1 MGHVRMLGG
10 TLMAIGMVVVSV
22 TAADARGYGR
32 GPRELA
38 SSATDVRAA
47 AKRGKG
53 CADRLA
59 NQVYSCTVAAE
70 GGGTFQDC
78 LRFSAPGVVSD
89 EFDLTTDAQSLTLG
103 CTCKAKG
110 SSKKP
115 KFGALPIFVCTG
127 DDVEGDYVFEANVAG
142 SGKKITKGFVS
153 NGSGGSFVFDC
164 KVDPA
169 CAVAP

>member
-1 MGHVRMLGG
+1 MGQMRLRVLGG
-10 TLMAIGMVVVSV
+10 ALIALGLVVVSV
-22 TAADARGYGR
+22 TAADAGGYGR
-32 GPRELA
+32 GSRALSGGGA
-38 SSATDVRAA
+38 RAA
-47 AKRGKG
+47 AKAGKS
-53 CADRLA
+53 CSDRLA
-59 NQVYSCTVAAE
+59 NQVFSCTVAVE
-70 GGGTFQDC
+70 GGGSFVDC
-78 LRFSAPGVVSD
+78 LRFSSPGTISD
-89 EFDLTTDAQSLTLG
+89 EFDMTTDSQGLTLG

-153 NGSGGSFVFDC
+153 NGTGGSFVFDC

-169 CAVAP
+169 CAVAQ